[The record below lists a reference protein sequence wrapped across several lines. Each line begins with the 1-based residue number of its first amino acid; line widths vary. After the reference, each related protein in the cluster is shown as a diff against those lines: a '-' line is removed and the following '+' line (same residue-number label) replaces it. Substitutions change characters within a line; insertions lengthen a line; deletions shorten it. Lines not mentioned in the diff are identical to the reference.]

1 MNAIDIKKRR
11 KELGLNQS
19 ELAQKLGV
27 STKTISNYENG
38 EVIPLSK
45 KALLHEILSNN
56 TLKSEDV
63 LYENDV
69 KNSTGFDEKII
80 QIEERI
86 REREEI
92 CLLLF
97 DDPVSLKHQK
107 EVIRLL
113 KIQVDLI
120 LKAKKDKS
128 NDPLL

>member
-1 MNAIDIKKRR
+1 MNAMEIKKRR

-38 EVIPLSK
+38 EVIPISK

-56 TLKSEDV
+56 TSKSEDV

>member
-1 MNAIDIKKRR
+1 MNALEIKKRR

-19 ELAQKLGV
+19 ELAKKLGV

-38 EVIPLSK
+38 EVIPSSK
-45 KALLHEILSNN
+45 KELLLAILGNN
-56 TLKSEDV
+56 DINQSDIN
-63 LYENDV
+63 YINDV
-69 KNSTGFDEKII
+69 IIYTGFNEKINQLQEKI
-80 QIEERI
+80 A
-86 REREEI
+86 EREEI

>member
-1 MNAIDIKKRR
+1 MNALEIKKRR

-19 ELAQKLGV
+19 ELAKKLGV

-38 EVIPLSK
+38 EVIPSSK
-45 KALLHEILSNN
+45 KELLHEILSNN

>member
-11 KELGLNQS
+11 TELGLNQS

-38 EVIPLSK
+38 EVIPISK

-56 TLKSEDV
+56 TFKSEDV